1 MNRDCRKIAENL
13 IAIVENIIPES
24 QKKEIQDHLAACPR
38 CNRLVK
44 NFTRTWEELSVPEKR
59 GPSEEFWP
67 GLVAKIQAAEE
78 PPLREKIII
87 GFKDSLRPVAVG
99 LVLLFGILFGYQL
112 GNMRQRETVP
122 SEMLSVYAEQ
132 YVEEFL
138 DFPEGSVGDFYT
150 QYKIQNQQEVP

>member
-1 MNRDCRKIAENL
+1 MIRDCRKISENL
-13 IAIVENIIPES
+13 IAIVENNIPES

-38 CNRLVK
+38 CTSLVK
-44 NFTRTWEELSVPEKR
+44 SFARAWEELSAAEKR
-59 GPSEEFWP
+59 EPSEGFWP

-87 GFKDSLRPVAVG
+87 RLKDSLRPVAVG
-99 LVLLFGILFGYQL
+99 LILLFGVFFGYQL
-112 GNMRQRETVP
+112 GDMQQNETAP

-138 DFPEGSVGDFYT
+138 DFPEGSVSDFYT
-150 QYKIQNQQEVP
+150 QYKIQNQKEVP